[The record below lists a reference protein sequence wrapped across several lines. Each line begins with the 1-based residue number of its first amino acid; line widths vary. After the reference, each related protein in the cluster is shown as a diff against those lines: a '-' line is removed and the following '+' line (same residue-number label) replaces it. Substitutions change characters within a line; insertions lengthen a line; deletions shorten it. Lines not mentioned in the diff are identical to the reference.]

1 MKKKELYADMQS
13 SIAARLAELR
23 QRDFSVLAELPKYA
37 DETHQFGKWEYT
49 LAVWCDRK
57 SEDMTQIVVQAYYH
71 WMLGIGTM
79 LADGFRIQKD
89 GRIVEVPQDE
99 RYEFT

>member
-13 SIAARLAELR
+13 KIAARLAELR
-23 QRDFSVLAELPKYA
+23 QRDFSTLAGLPKYG
-37 DETHQFGKWEYT
+37 DEAKQFGKWNYT
-49 LAVWCDRK
+49 LATWCDRK
-57 SEDMTQIVVQAYYH
+57 SEDLLQIVVQAYYH

-79 LADGFRIQKD
+79 MADGFRIQKN
-89 GRIVEVPQDE
+89 GMILEVPQGE